1 MQQKFLESLITTLS
15 WTRVPYFIALTVAL
29 LFTPALASAQSIE
42 GVWIGTAQQIIGGDN
57 EGTEEITNP
66 RILIYTKAFFS
77 WSFENNDRE
86 VVQGSAS
93 DRQIADALRGLNIAA
108 GTYMVVGDQIKY
120 IRYVTGNPNGQL
132 PENQPFIRDIRTLT
146 ATRLETAV
154 TNDEGVTTI
163 LRYRRAE

>member
-1 MQQKFLESLITTLS
+1 MQQKFLESPITTLL
-15 WTRVPYFIALTVAL
+15 WTRVPRFIALTVAL

-57 EGTEEITNP
+57 EGTVEITNP
-66 RILIYTKAFFS
+66 RILIYTEAFFS

-86 VVQGSAS
+86 VAQDPAS
-93 DRQIADALRGLNIAA
+93 DSQIADALRGLNIAA
-108 GTYMVVGDQIKY
+108 GTYMIVGDQIKY
-120 IRYVTGNPNGQL
+120 IRYVTGNPIEQL

-163 LRYRRAE
+163 FRYRRAE